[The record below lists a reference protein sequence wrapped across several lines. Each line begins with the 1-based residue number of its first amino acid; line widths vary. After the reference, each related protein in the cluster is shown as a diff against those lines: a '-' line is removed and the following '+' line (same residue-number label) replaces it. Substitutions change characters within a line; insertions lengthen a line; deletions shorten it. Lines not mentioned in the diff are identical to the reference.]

1 MELKG
6 EYFHYLSDLIIHVN
20 ENGLQKENIQ
30 QIVKINELW
39 ILLYWS

>member
-20 ENGLQKENIQ
+20 ENGLQKRRYSAN
-30 QIVKINELW
+30 
-39 ILLYWS
+39 S